1 MRKYIFPSVAV
12 LGLMASM
19 PAVAADLPLKAPAPF
34 VERFTWTGCYLGG
47 HLGGGFAHN
56 DVTDPV
62 QVVQDA
68 FLGAGTTVG
77 VSTTSP
83 SSTGAVV
90 GGQIGCDYQFGGGWV
105 VGIEG
110 SASGSTM
117 KGSATLPLPLGNP
130 GENELVTARTDFL
143 ASVTGRVGYAFDR
156 ALLYGKG
163 GYAWMGG
170 KYDVS
175 GIFQGTAFNFEG
187 PEVRNGWTAGA
198 GVEWAFSQHWSTGV
212 EYDYYQFGS
221 RNVLLSD
228 PINALSGPV
237 NTRLSVQVVKAT
249 LNFHMSDGW

>member
-1 MRKYIFPSVAV
+1 MKRLILASLVA
-12 LGLMASM
+12 LGSM
-19 PAVAADLPLKAPAPF
+19 GGTAIAADLPVKAPATF
-34 VERFTWTGCYLGG
+34 VERFSWTGCYLGG

-56 DVTDPV
+56 DLTDPV
-62 QVVQDA
+62 QLVQDS

-83 SSTGAVV
+83 SSAGVV
-90 GGQIGCDYQFGGGWV
+90 GGGQIGCDYQFAGDWV
-105 VGIEG
+105 VGLEG

-117 KGSATLPLPLGNP
+117 KGDVTLPLPLGNP
-130 GENELVTARTDFL
+130 GENELVSARTDFL
-143 ASVTGRVGYAFDR
+143 ASVTGRVGYAIDH
-156 ALLYGKG
+156 ALIYGKG

-170 KYDVS
+170 KYNVS
-175 GIFQGTAFNFEG
+175 GVFQGTNFNFEG

-198 GVEWAFSQHWSTGV
+198 GVEWAFSPHWSTAI

-237 NTRLSVQVVKAT
+237 NTRLNVQVVKAT
-249 LNFHMSDGW
+249 LNFHMWGGW